1 LARRANRCGDGVP
14 YGKHGPWGMFREGVK
29 ELTDKIDKGKISPA
43 AASAQLQAEGVIV
56 SARTLEEKSRMAP
69 GGPSGRPVWR
79 YHQRRIRCA
88 PVERA
93 ARRRDD
99 LSPACTPSPPT
110 SPSAPPARPDCAD
123 GAPTHPTGRALT
135 ARPLPTKEGS
145 SVGLWISSHGNS
157 PGTTRRGYRHREL
170 VAWTSAWVYV
180 HSRQYCWWSSCI
192 WSYTEGLYQ

>member
-1 LARRANRCGDGVP
+1 MPKEWGGQAAVAQALKAVACGSSLQDAERDHGAPYASLHRAWVALGGQEQNDTWKAYVDSSPPPAPPVAAQAPSPTPIESPLGPRLARRANRCGDGVP

-88 PVERA
+88 
-93 ARRRDD
+93 
-99 LSPACTPSPPT
+99 
-110 SPSAPPARPDCAD
+110 
-123 GAPTHPTGRALT
+123 
-135 ARPLPTKEGS
+135 
-145 SVGLWISSHGNS
+145 
-157 PGTTRRGYRHREL
+157 
-170 VAWTSAWVYV
+170 
-180 HSRQYCWWSSCI
+180 Q
-192 WSYTEGLYQ
+192 